1 MTKLI
6 HVPADALKWPELA
19 KAVEERDRLL
29 ARHRDAN
36 AKLEALQ
43 VRAAEAEKADRQA
56 LAAALATGKKDPGTS
71 AVEAV
76 AAEIAAAKRELE
88 ALDLAVADAQN
99 RIVDLVETRRDE
111 WGADQQT
118 HETDAAR
125 TYADA
130 VTLLEQAR
138 ANLEAA
144 RSLGVWMRDVTGSKQ
159 ARSGYVSRVP
169 FAGVV
174 FGGELTFEQVVGAL
188 RQDVEKQQPKMLELA
203 A

>member
-6 HVPADALKWPELA
+6 HVPADALKWPALA
-19 KAVEERDRLL
+19 SSVEERDRLL
-29 ARHRDAN
+29 GRHRDAN
-36 AKLEALQ
+36 MKLEALQ

-71 AVEAV
+71 ALDAV

-88 ALDLAVADAQN
+88 ALDLAVADAQT
-99 RIVDLVETRRDE
+99 RIVYLVETRRDE

-118 HETDAAR
+118 RETDAAR

-130 VTLLEQAR
+130 VTLLEQSR

-159 ARSGYVSRVP
+159 GRTGHVARAS
-169 FAGVV
+169 FAGVL
-174 FGGELTFEQVVGAL
+174 FGGEATFEQLVGAL
-188 RQDVEKQQPKMLELA
+188 RQDVAAQQPKTLELA